1 MKSRGTIAVVE
12 DEVLSVDEAAVWLK
26 VDAVTVRRLLR
37 DGRLPGRKIDA
48 PQWRISADAL
58 KAYVER
64 DQKPKVD

>member
-1 MKSRGTIAVVE
+1 MRFHGTIAVVE

-26 VDAVTVRRLLR
+26 VDASTVRRLLR
-37 DGRLPGRKIDA
+37 DGQLPGRKIDA
-48 PQWRISADAL
+48 RQWRISADAL